1 MSEAKKKVLH
11 ILTAFDYGGVET
23 QMLII
28 QNNLHHSEFRHLFCA
43 IAGGGNTLDA
53 IVAAGGEA
61 TALNKSPK
69 IPSIQAAIALI
80 KLIREYSPE
89 VVHLHGVEANF
100 HGAIAAWLARVNVVI
115 AEEIGI
121 PSHSKLARIIFN
133 LIYRLCDRVIAVSS
147 VVKDYICRIGEA
159 RPESVEVIFNPFV
172 PRDFH
177 PPPAIEDE
185 IKLCYV
191 GRLENVKNPMAAIDA
206 CRALNDLGSPA
217 SLRLIGDGSLAPT
230 LHAKVHEL
238 SLESKVHFL
247 GFQSSPFDHL
257 KGCNFY
263 IQPSFTEGFSIAL
276 CEAMSSGIPVISTKT
291 GAAPE
296 IINHGVNGWL
306 LDAPTAHEIVKV
318 TLDAA
323 KLSHS
328 QLVDISVA
336 ARARVVDEFAAAAY
350 MRNCDRLYQNL
361 LGT

>member
-1 MSEAKKKVLH
+1 MSEIKKKILH
-11 ILTAFDYGGVET
+11 LLTALDYGGVET

-28 QNNLHHSEFRHLFCA
+28 QQNLRHSQFRHEFCA
-43 IAGGGNTLDA
+43 IAGGGTTLEA
-53 IVAAGGEA
+53 IVSAGGDA
-61 TALNKSPK
+61 VALHKSPK
-69 IPSIQAAIALI
+69 IPSIQAGIALVS
-80 KLIREYSPE
+80 LIRKNAPD
-89 VVHLHGVEANF
+89 VVHLHGTEANF
-100 HGAIAAWLARVNVVI
+100 HGAIAARLAGANVVI

-121 PSHSKLARIIFN
+121 PSHSRSARLVFN
-133 LIYRLCDRVIAVSS
+133 LTYRLCDKVVAVSS
-147 VVKDYICRIGEA
+147 VVKDYICGIGEVK
-159 RPESVEVIFNPFV
+159 PESVEVICNPFV
-172 PRDFH
+172 PQAFRA
-177 PPPAIEDE
+177 PPPIEGE

-191 GRLENVKNPMAAIDA
+191 GRLENVKNPVAAIDA
-206 CRALNDLGSPA
+206 CKALNDQGSPA
-217 SLRLIGDGSLAPT
+217 SLKLIGDGSLAPI
-230 LHAKVHEL
+230 LRARVQEL
-238 SLESKVHFL
+238 SLESKVLFL

-257 KGCNFY
+257 KDCNFY

-323 KLSHS
+323 KLSHG

-336 ARARVVDEFAAAAY
+336 ARARVIDEFSAAAY